1 MPLGID
7 PVSRCVAMYQV
18 PYQAQQPVYGAH
30 PNAPAYSPFPLE
42 TPSSAPSSTPSLY
55 LSSGYSSTSTN
66 PLSAPVTP
74 SIAPHNTWSLEQQQ
88 QAPPLES
95 PYQSYQLGSP
105 VQPVKTTSM
114 LQLISFSPKDGEE
127 GTQVEI
133 VVNAMFPFQPVP
145 NHQAG
150 PPPPKTLRI
159 LFAQLPVPTKV
170 TNIVP
175 VTDAEGNETFDGLT
189 LYADAPD
196 PITTGLMPLG
206 VNGQFEPFSVTVC
219 AQVLGSDNRI
229 LETKTMGRFTY
240 ARGGGMIPDQQ
251 PAAFG
256 K

>member
-1 MPLGID
+1 
-7 PVSRCVAMYQV
+7 
-18 PYQAQQPVYGAH
+18 
-30 PNAPAYSPFPLE
+30 
-42 TPSSAPSSTPSLY
+42 
-55 LSSGYSSTSTN
+55 
-66 PLSAPVTP
+66 
-74 SIAPHNTWSLEQQQ
+74 
-88 QAPPLES
+88 
-95 PYQSYQLGSP
+95 
-105 VQPVKTTSM
+105 M

-145 NHQAG
+145 NHQTG

-175 VTDAEGNETFDGLT
+175 VTDMEGNETFDGLT

-240 ARGGGMIPDQQ
+240 VRGGGVIPDQQ
-251 PAAFG
+251 SAAFG
-256 K
+256 KWMRDWLDPLVF

>member
-1 MPLGID
+1 
-7 PVSRCVAMYQV
+7 
-18 PYQAQQPVYGAH
+18 
-30 PNAPAYSPFPLE
+30 
-42 TPSSAPSSTPSLY
+42 
-55 LSSGYSSTSTN
+55 
-66 PLSAPVTP
+66 
-74 SIAPHNTWSLEQQQ
+74 
-88 QAPPLES
+88 
-95 PYQSYQLGSP
+95 
-105 VQPVKTTSM
+105 M

-145 NHQAG
+145 NHQTG

-175 VTDAEGNETFDGLT
+175 VTDMEGNETFDGLT

-240 ARGGGMIPDQQ
+240 VRGGGVIQDQQ
-251 PAAFG
+251 SAAFG
-256 K
+256 KWMRDWLDPLVF